1 MRFFTPEKGGFTT
14 GTWTSFLGA
23 KDKRRRRRREVKNA
37 SLQRIF
43 RFSTVLS

>member
-1 MRFFTPEKGGFTT
+1 MRYFLTKKRGFTT

-23 KDKRRRRRREVKNA
+23 KDKRRRRGREVKNA

-43 RFSTVLS
+43 GFSTVLS